1 MIITGLEVSGVGRFI
16 APTRLT
22 GFSPG
27 LNMLCAPNEAGKSTL
42 FKALRTCLF
51 QRHSSASS
59 DIKALA
65 SSEAMLPVDIS
76 VAFRSDGHDYVIRK
90 RFLRSTMAQLTRDGV
105 DHARGAQADEIVW
118 DLLGVTPGSGR
129 GGPDTGSL
137 GLLWVAQRESFEIAQ
152 PSEAAENELNALIS
166 AEVGTLIGGERARH
180 VLQRV
185 TGSLLERET
194 DSGRPKAGGPL
205 KAAIDAHA
213 EVLAREQALHGQLA
227 ELEDD
232 FTNLARIRNDLVRRR
247 DPGQRAAMIEQLN
260 AARESFDAGKAAAS
274 VLARRDIERSAA
286 RDRVESATERLASA
300 RAAQKRVVE
309 ARERI
314 AGLERDIAAQDASLG
329 AVEETVATAE
339 RDLTTAEAA
348 AAEFRAEL
356 QRLDAMTE
364 ALDAGERL
372 AEWEARHADILRLTQ
387 RRAEIDASLSLL
399 RVTAPAYQEAKALGE
414 RIANLEAR
422 LEAQAPRL
430 SLTLLPDARRGV
442 TIDGEAL
449 GDGHSRALRARTAL
463 VVDGVGTITI
473 QPAEAGATQEAEL
486 ASVRRDLAQRLAD
499 MGAASLAAANA
510 SLDSTRE
517 LRAERK
523 SVQERIDSAARELGG
538 ADPAGSLEGRITNAK
553 ATIAQALLRA
563 GADGLPE
570 RRALHEDRDRLRERE
585 AAAAQALQRATLALR
600 ETRETRAGITS
611 RSALFRSQLTEEQSR
626 LALIEEEASKVADTE
641 AIARRETEHAQAQE
655 ALQNAQAAYD
665 AQRAGTPD
673 ADELDARAKRVERL
687 QQALENQQAEIARL
701 ERDADL
707 LEAGIRRIGADG
719 LEERLA
725 SVTAAREIAAREEER
740 ARRDARA
747 LRLLRDTITETLSEG
762 RARFLAPVKENLRP
776 FLGAL
781 FPGAELDLGDD
792 FSPAQLIR
800 ARGGEGFASLSDG
813 TREQIAVLVRL
824 AFGAMLARSGRAAP
838 IILDDALVFSDDD
851 RIEGMFD
858 ALARSAEHQQVI
870 LLTCRTRA
878 FAPIGGRLLQIEK
891 MPA

>member
-1 MIITGLEVSGVGRFI
+1 
-16 APTRLT
+16 
-22 GFSPG
+22 
-27 LNMLCAPNEAGKSTL
+27 
-42 FKALRTCLF
+42 
-51 QRHSSASS
+51 
-59 DIKALA
+59 
-65 SSEAMLPVDIS
+65 VDIS
-76 VAFRSDGHDYVIRK
+76 VAFTSDGHDYVIRK

-137 GLLWVAQRESFEIAQ
+137 GLLWVAQRESFEIAE
-152 PSEAAENELNALIS
+152 PSEAAENELNTLIS
-166 AEVGTLIGGERARH
+166 AEVGTLIGGERARS

-194 DSGRPKAGGPL
+194 DTGRPKANGPL
-205 KAAIDAHA
+205 KTAIDAHA
-213 EVLAREQALHGQLA
+213 ELFAQEQALQGQLA
-227 ELEDD
+227 ELEED
-232 FTNLARIRNDLVRRR
+232 FSNLARIRSDLLRRR
-247 DPGQRAAMIEQLN
+247 DPTQRAAMVEQLT

-274 VLARRDIERSAA
+274 VLAGLDIERSAA
-286 RDRVESATERLASA
+286 RDRVESATERLANA

-309 ARERI
+309 ARDRI
-314 AGLERDIAAQDASLG
+314 AALDRDIADQTGRLG
-329 AVEETVATAE
+329 EVEQAVVTAE
-339 RDLTTAEAA
+339 RHSG
-348 AAEFRAEL
+348 AAETAVSALRADVE
-356 QRLDAMTE
+356 RIEAMTA

-372 AEWEARHADILRLTQ
+372 AEWETRHADILRLTQ
-387 RRAEIDASLSLL
+387 RRAEIDESLSLS
-399 RVTAPAYQEAKALGE
+399 RVTASAYQEAKTLSE

-430 SLTLLPDARRGV
+430 SLSLLPDATAKV
-442 TIDGEAL
+442 TLDGEAL
-449 GDGHSRALRARTAL
+449 GDGHSQALRTRTQLAIAGL
-463 VVDGVGTITI
+463 GTVTI
-473 QPAEAGATQEAEL
+473 QPAEAGAAQEAEL
-486 ASVRRDLAQRLAD
+486 ASAWRDLAQQLAG
-499 MGAASLAAANA
+499 MGTASLAAASA
-510 SLDSTRE
+510 ALDSARE
-517 LRAERK
+517 LRTERK
-523 SVQERIDSAARELGG
+523 SVQERIDAAARELGG
-538 ADPAGSLEGRITNAK
+538 ADPLGALESRITSAK
-553 ATIAQALLRA
+553 AHIAQALLRA
-563 GADGLPE
+563 GTDALPA
-570 RRALHEDRDRLRERE
+570 RHTLHQDRDCLRERE
-585 AAAAQALQRATLALR
+585 ATAAQALQRATLALQ

-611 RSALFRSQLTEEQSR
+611 RSALFRSQLTEEKAR

-641 AIARRETEHAQAQE
+641 AIARREAEHVQAQE

-673 ADELDARAKRVERL
+673 ADELDARMKRVERL

-725 SVTAAREIAAREEER
+725 AVIAAREIAAREEER
-740 ARRDARA
+740 AKRDAKA
-747 LRLLRDTITETLSEG
+747 LRLLRDAITDTLSEG

-792 FSPAQLIR
+792 FRPAQLIR
-800 ARGGEGFASLSDG
+800 ARGGEGFETLSDG
-813 TREQIAVLVRL
+813 TKEQIAVLVRL
-824 AFGAMLARSGRAAP
+824 AFGALLARNGRSAP

-870 LLTCRTRA
+870 VLTCRTRA

-891 MPA
+891 ASA